1 MVSKCLRFFGLVV
14 LLTIIAVNSL
24 YSQVSFK
31 GKVKDSESMPVPF
44 ANVAMYSAADT
55 SVLKYGTI
63 TDLNGNY
70 DFKNVQEDNYL
81 LVVSFM
87 GFKSLRDTIVIS
99 KGDKNPLMY
108 NHTLVADAKMLDAA
122 TVHESRV
129 KIQSDKTSYSILP
142 SDIKGT
148 ASALE
153 LTKIVP
159 LVIYDPVNEKIS
171 STGGKS
177 MKILVNGMNANEI
190 ELKTLKPE
198 HIARIE
204 HYDIPPARYAD
215 FGGVLNIVT
224 KVREDGF
231 AAGGNLSSA
240 FTTGF
245 GNEMLYFKYN
255 KGRSQFGAD
264 YSLYHRNYKK
274 NKIETSYDYMFN
286 QTRMQRFQKSNSAF
300 GYDDNYL
307 NLTYINQKENDYALK
322 VKLSPNFMTSH
333 SNNNSQIDYLEAQE
347 SETRTGAI
355 IQRQSVLGPTADIY
369 LWKQLKNK
377 QELALNLVGT
387 GFITSNDY
395 SKKEFSDNGTLILVD
410 NMLEKNRKMSIIGE
424 INYSAEFAKAKFN
437 AGYSIEANN
446 LNSTVTNSF
455 ENIEY
460 KTSFLKNYVYTEL
473 SGKNGKLSYKASLG
487 LSNIRRETYT
497 QQFDDWV
504 FRPSALLGYSL
515 GKGGVLSM
523 QYRMYSSEPSIA
535 QLSNNRVY
543 ITEHIIRQGN
553 PELRHSIS
561 NEIKLD
567 WSWGSKFL
575 DLKLS
580 TIYLHTLRPINR
592 YFSQGDEYIVIA
604 SENGLWSKSYVGV
617 YSGTIKPFKNNIL
630 TVRFQGQ
637 VVKSNIS
644 SSYVGNYSHIYAPMW
659 YQINFQHKNW
669 SAQYLGN
676 IVGRALNGP
685 YLSTNENQSN
695 LIIGYTKGNL
705 MISASCYWFLTK
717 SKYST
722 VTIPESLVKY
732 SSSNWIDD
740 NKSMIVLGLRYNI
753 FKGIKYNEKAS
764 KLQNADRD
772 TGMF

>member
-1 MVSKCLRFFGLVV
+1 MIKLLRIFGIGV
-14 LLTIIAVNSL
+14 LAVALTVNTM
-24 YSQVSFK
+24 YAQVSLK
-31 GKVKDSESMPVPF
+31 GCVKDDVNVPVPF
-44 ANVAMYSAADT
+44 ANVAMYSTADT

-70 DFKNVQEDNYL
+70 DFKNIKEDNYL
-81 LVVSFM
+81 LVVSYM
-87 GFKSLRDTIVIS
+87 GFKNLRDTIVIV
-99 KGDKNPLMY
+99 KGGENQLVH
-108 NHTLVADAKMLDAA
+108 NHTLVVDAKMLDAA
-122 TVHESRV
+122 TVRESRV
-129 KIQSDKTSYSILP
+129 NIQSDKTTYSILP
-142 SDIKGT
+142 SDIKGKS
-148 ASALE
+148 SALD
-153 LTKIVP
+153 LTTIVP

-171 STGGKS
+171 SAEGKS

-215 FGGVLNIVT
+215 FGGVLNIIT

-255 KGRSQFGAD
+255 KGRSQIGAD

-286 QTRMQRFQKSNSAF
+286 QTRMQRFQRSNSAF
-300 GYDDNYL
+300 GYDDNYV
-307 NLTYINQKENDYALK
+307 NLTYVNQKENDYAIK
-322 VKLSPNFMTSH
+322 IKLSPNFMTSH
-333 SNNNSQIDYLEAQE
+333 SNNNSQIDYIEAQE
-347 SETRTGAI
+347 SESRTGTN
-355 IQRQSVLGPTADIY
+355 IQQQSVLGPTADIY

-377 QELALNLVGT
+377 QELALNIVGT

-395 SKKEFSDNGTLILVD
+395 SKNEFSDNGSLLLED
-410 NMLEKNRKMSIIGE
+410 NMLEKNRKMSLIGE
-424 INYSAEFAKAKFN
+424 INYSVEFSKARFN

-446 LNSTVTNSF
+446 LNSKVTNSF

-460 KTSFLKNYVYTEL
+460 KTSFLKNYLYTEL
-473 SGKNGKLSYKASLG
+473 SGKSGKLSYKASLG
-487 LSNIRRETYT
+487 LSNIQRETFT
-497 QQFDDWV
+497 QQFNDWV

-515 GKGGVLSM
+515 GKGGVISM
-523 QYRMYSSEPSIA
+523 QYRMYSTEPSIA

-543 ITEHIIRQGN
+543 VTEHIIRQGN

-561 NEIKLD
+561 NEIRLD
-567 WSWGSKFL
+567 WSWGTKFL

-580 TIYLHTLRPINR
+580 TIYLHTQRPINS
-592 YFSQGDEYIVIA
+592 YFSQGEEYIVIA
-604 SENGLWSKSYVGV
+604 SENGIWSKSYVGV
-617 YSGTIKPFKNNIL
+617 YSGTIKPFKSNII
-630 TVRFQGQ
+630 TARIQGQ
-637 VVKSNIS
+637 VLKSELS
-644 SSYVGNYSHIYAPMW
+644 STLAGNYSHVYAPMW
-659 YQINFQHKNW
+659 YQINFLYKNW
-669 SAQYLGN
+669 SAQYQGN

-685 YLSTNENQSN
+685 YLRSNENQSN
-695 LIIGYTKGNL
+695 IIIGYTKGNL

>member
-1 MVSKCLRFFGLVV
+1 MMIKFLRIFSIGVLAV
-14 LLTIIAVNSL
+14 LLSVNTI
-24 YSQVSFK
+24 YSQISIK
-31 GKVKDSESMPVPF
+31 GCVKDNENMPVPF
-44 ANVAMYSAADT
+44 ANVVIYNLSDT
-55 SVLKYGTI
+55 TELKYGAI

-70 DFKNVQEDNYL
+70 AFQEIKEDNYL
-81 LVVSFM
+81 LVISFM
-87 GFKSLRDTIVIS
+87 GYKNLKENLRLINGGSNTLMLNHVMETDFKVL
-99 KGDKNPLMY
+99 GP
-108 NHTLVADAKMLDAA
+108 AA
-122 TVHESRV
+122 VQESRT
-129 KIQSDKTSYSILP
+129 KIQSDKTTFIVLP
-142 SDIKGT
+142 SDIKG
-148 ASALE
+148 ASSALE
-153 LTKIVP
+153 LTTIIP
-159 LVIYDPVNEKIS
+159 QVIYDPANEKIS
-171 STGGKS
+171 SATGKAV
-177 MKILVNGMNANEI
+177 KILINGMNANEI

-215 FGGVLNIVT
+215 FGGVLNIIT
-224 KVREDGF
+224 RVREDGI
-231 AAGGNLSSA
+231 AAGGNISSA

-255 KGRSQFGAD
+255 KGRSQIGAD

-274 NKIETSYDYMFN
+274 NQIESSYDYIFN
-286 QTRMQRFQKSNSAF
+286 DTRMQRFQRSNSAF
-300 GYDDNYL
+300 GYDDSYV
-307 NLTYINQKENDYALK
+307 NLTFVNQKENDYALK
-322 VKLSPNFMTSH
+322 IKLSPNFMTSH
-333 SNNNSQIDYLEAQE
+333 SNNVSQIDYLEAQE
-347 SETRTGAI
+347 SETRTGI
-355 IQRQSVLGPTADIY
+355 NTQRQSVLGPTADIY

-377 QELALNLVGT
+377 QELALNIVGT

-395 SKKEFSDNGTLILVD
+395 SKKEFSDNGSLLLED
-410 NMLEKNRKMSIIGE
+410 NMLEKNRKMSLIGE
-424 INYSAEFAKAKFN
+424 INYSVEFSKARFN

-446 LNSTVTNSF
+446 LNSKVTNSF

-460 KTSFLKNYVYTEL
+460 KTSFLKNYLYTEL
-473 SGKNGKLSYKASLG
+473 SGKSGKLSYKASLG
-487 LSNIRRETYT
+487 LSNIRRETFT

-543 ITEHIIRQGN
+543 VTEHIIRQGN

-561 NEIKLD
+561 NEIRLD
-567 WSWGSKFL
+567 WSWGTKFL

-580 TIYLHTLRPINR
+580 TIYLHTQRPINS
-592 YFSQGDEYIVIA
+592 YFSQGEEYIVIA
-604 SENGLWSKSYVGV
+604 SENGIWSKSYVGV
-617 YSGTIKPFKNNIL
+617 YSGTIKPFKSNII
-630 TVRFQGQ
+630 TARIQGQ
-637 VVKSNIS
+637 VLKSELS
-644 SSYVGNYSHIYAPMW
+644 STLAGNYSHIYAPMW
-659 YQINFQHKNW
+659 YQINFQYKNW
-669 SAQYLGN
+669 SAQYQGN

-685 YLSTNENQSN
+685 YLRSNENQSN
-695 LIIGYTKGNL
+695 IIIGYIKGNL